1 MSIERARKYF
11 SDMGIEDRVREFEV
25 SSATV
30 EKAAEAVGCQPMR
43 IAKSLSFMI
52 KGVPTIVV
60 VAGEARIDNRKFKD
74 EFSAKAKMIDPNE
87 LEELVGHEMGG
98 ICPFGI
104 KDGVDVFLDIS
115 LKLFETVFPACG
127 SDNSAIE
134 LSIEEM
140 EKYSNYIKWVDVCK
154 NWE

>member
-11 SDMGIEDRVREFEV
+11 SEMGIEDRVREFEV

-30 EKAAEAVGCQPMR
+30 EKAAEAVGCEPMR

-74 EFSAKAKMIDPNE
+74 EFLAKAKMIDPNE